1 MLQFTKEVDYAIQL
15 VFALSGLKKSELLS
29 LKKFSKEAKISFLF
43 LQRIAKKLRE
53 AGLIESVKGASGG
66 YKLAINFRKITV
78 IEIVQALEG
87 SCEIA
92 GCLKAECKGNCSRE
106 EICFSRKVFKTIN
119 EKICQY
125 LKNLK
130 LADIK

>member
-1 MLQFTKEVDYAIQL
+1 MFQFTKEVDYGMQL
-15 VFALSGLKKSELLS
+15 IFALSSLKNSELLS
-29 LKKFSKEAKISFLF
+29 LKKFSKDTKISFLF

-53 AGLIESVKGASGG
+53 AGLIESVKGACGG
-66 YKLAINFRKITV
+66 YKLAVNFRKITV
-78 IEIVQALEG
+78 RDIVVALEG
-87 SCEIA
+87 GCEIA
-92 GCLKAECKGNCSRE
+92 GCLKAGCQGGCERE
-106 EICFSRKVFKTIN
+106 EICFSRKVFKNIN